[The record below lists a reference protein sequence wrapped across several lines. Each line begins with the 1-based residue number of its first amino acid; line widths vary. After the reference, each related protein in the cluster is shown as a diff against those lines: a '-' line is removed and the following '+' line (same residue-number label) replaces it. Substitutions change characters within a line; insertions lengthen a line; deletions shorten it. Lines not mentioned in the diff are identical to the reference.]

1 MISSLFAAST
11 CIGCGCTDHRAC
23 LNPHSGEPCSWLRVD
38 RAKGTGV
45 CSECPDFTSRWD
57 AEARAA
63 SSAASAPSDPAS
75 AKPNP

>member
-1 MISSLFAAST
+1 MISRLFATAT

-38 RAKGTGV
+38 RANGTGV
-45 CSECPDFTSRWD
+45 CGECPDFTSRWD

-63 SSAASAPSDPAS
+63 SGAAGTSADPTQAT
-75 AKPNP
+75 PNP